1 MPTEGSCS
9 GGAPM
14 TTPDKGLV
22 SDLVVR
28 IHLKLTASSQSK
40 HFAWLEGELAQ
51 LVAHERDEAIVGAYR
66 AAAAQVRSF
75 NNAALCD
82 LANEI
87 EALPPQSALD
97 AVERDRREIA
107 ETALQEMNEWCNFI
121 PKPRKRLCRAWVN
134 SDCGREHCQGFS
146 GHKMHWYKI
155 WSTGEVIYWAARGR
169 IRGGKRR
176 ARQAE

>member
-1 MPTEGSCS
+1 
-9 GGAPM
+9 M

-97 AVERDRREIA
+97 AVERSKKLTEAEIIMRFRKMLDRIGIHGYYS
-107 ETALQEMNEWCNFI
+107 EMQKEFNDE
-121 PKPRKRLCRAWVN
+121 
-134 SDCGREHCQGFS
+134 
-146 GHKMHWYKI
+146 
-155 WSTGEVIYWAARGR
+155 
-169 IRGGKRR
+169 
-176 ARQAE
+176 